1 MKAKSFAS
9 WLMSAFMFASC
20 NVTTQPEL
28 PIVILFDNDV
38 HCGIEGYVQFAGL
51 RDAIA
56 ASDTAYC
63 AAVSSG
69 DFIQGGM
76 AGTLSKGQYVIDV
89 INSVGYDAMTLGNH
103 EFDYGSERLFE
114 LLDQLVGTTITCV
127 NFTPIGETKSVYA
140 PYVIKQMGPKKVA
153 FVGVLTPST
162 LLSESAAFYDA
173 DGKQIYDLHTDA
185 TYQMVQQAVDDAR
198 HHGADYVVVL
208 SHLGENRTNITSQGL
223 IAATTGIDVVLD
235 GHSHSVIPC
244 DTVPNLKGQPVLV
257 TQTGTK
263 MANVG
268 KLVISTD
275 GGISTELISSDS
287 IPYRNERVATVV
299 DSINTINAEFT
310 NRVCGENT
318 QLLTINGPDGKRMVR
333 RGETNLANFITD
345 GMRWIGKSEIA
356 LVNGGGIRADLPMGE
371 ISYGKLL
378 DVQPFDNELCVAR
391 ISGSQIW
398 SAIEISCSDLPA
410 ENGMIIQTSGLRYEV
425 NLNEDP
431 RVTTVEVL
439 NAQGKYVPIDLDHE
453 YTVTLSTYMLSQ
465 YEGVLRNCEIISPS
479 LCSDVESTYNYVTS
493 ALKGKVGPEYEQPQ
507 GRLKISQ

>member
-1 MKAKSFAS
+1 MKAKSLAT
-9 WLMSAFMFASC
+9 WLMSAFALTAC
-20 NVTTQPEL
+20 NVTPEPEL
-28 PIVILFDNDV
+28 PIVILYDNDV
-38 HCGIEGYVQFAGL
+38 HCGIEGYPQFAGL
-51 RDAIA
+51 RDAIV

-76 AGTLSKGQYVIDV
+76 AGTLSRGQYVIDV
-89 INSVGYDAMTLGNH
+89 VNTVGYDAMTLGNH
-103 EFDYGSERLFE
+103 EFDYGSDRLFE
-114 LLDQLVGTTITCV
+114 LLDQLVGPTVTCV
-127 NFTPIGETKSVYA
+127 NFTPMGETKPVYA

-185 TYQMVQQAVDDAR
+185 TYQMVQQAANEAR
-198 HHGADYVVVL
+198 SKGADYVVVI
-208 SHLGENRTNITSQGL
+208 SHLGENRTNITSPGL

-235 GHSHSVIPC
+235 GHSHSVIAC
-244 DTVPNLKGQPVLV
+244 DTILNLKGQPVIV
-257 TQTGTK
+257 SQTGTK
-263 MANVG
+263 MAHVG

-275 GGISTELISSDS
+275 GRISTELIPTDS
-287 IPYRNERVATVV
+287 IAYRNERVAAVV
-299 DSINTINAEFT
+299 DSINAINAEFT

-333 RGETNLANFITD
+333 KGETNLANFITD
-345 GMRWIGKSEIA
+345 GMRWMGKSEIA

-398 SAIEISCSDLPA
+398 SAIEVSCSDLPA

-425 NLNEDP
+425 DLNEDP
-431 RVTTVEVL
+431 RVTVVEVL
-439 NAQGKYVPIDLDHE
+439 NKQGKYEKIDLDRE
-453 YTVTLSTYMLSQ
+453 YTVTLSTYMMSQ
-465 YEGVLRNCEIISPS
+465 YDGLLRNCEVIAPS
-479 LCSDVESTYNYVTS
+479 LCSDVESTYNYVTT
-493 ALKGKVGPEYEQPQ
+493 ALKGKVGPEYNEAQ